1 MRRTHYGGIGP
12 PGHSDELV
20 RTLRNWLREASNP
33 IGSLPTGT
41 DSVEWALRRFIAWW
55 VAPLRGTIDEIE
67 DCLGLAKEACRAGDT
82 AAAAAEIDSMRQIVG
97 ESLRTTSAC
106 TLGTNR
112 STRSRSWDRCGD
124 HTEMLLHN
132 APTCSRSATGQIA
145 IAAWSAFGVLLP
157 FREASPGNL
166 CHFRS

>member
-67 DCLGLAKEACRAGDT
+67 DCL
-82 AAAAAEIDSMRQIVG
+82 
-97 ESLRTTSAC
+97 
-106 TLGTNR
+106 
-112 STRSRSWDRCGD
+112 
-124 HTEMLLHN
+124 
-132 APTCSRSATGQIA
+132 TGQGGVQGRGYGRRCRGDRLD
-145 IAAWSAFGVLLP
+145 AANSR
-157 FREASPGNL
+157 REPADHLGLYSWNEP
-166 CHFRS
+166 